1 MYNLVLVLIIQTH
14 CRCLFQFYV
23 VLCRVPWNG
32 VGQTLTS
39 LSPRVS
45 LQQACSPKHRS
56 NLSGRLQ
63 SVTFINNTLINLSL
77 LNLAENHFW
86 TVPTNLPAN
95 LKTIDLFYNF
105 LFLVLLGSLDRLPRL
120 THFHLHDNRFSTLPF
135 SALDKLMLLSV
146 IILSYLADPCLCR
159 GLPLHHPASVWKA
172 ALRQK
177 LEVRLYAHWG
187 KCHWR
192 VVFFCL
198 FSSPHST
205 HSLREQGHSTP
216 HPHVLPHP

>member
-1 MYNLVLVLIIQTH
+1 M
-14 CRCLFQFYV
+14 
-23 VLCRVPWNG
+23 
-32 VGQTLTS
+32 
-39 LSPRVS
+39 
-45 LQQACSPKHRS
+45 
-56 NLSGRLQ
+56 
-63 SVTFINNTLINLSL
+63 
-77 LNLAENHFW
+77 
-86 TVPTNLPAN
+86 PTNLPAN

-177 LEVRLYAHWG
+177 MEVRLPI
-187 KCHWR
+187 R
-192 VVFFCL
+192 
-198 FSSPHST
+198 P
-205 HSLREQGHSTP
+205 LRQMPLKGGIFLPLLIPTLHPLSKRAGALHSTP